1 MAKSFPDR
9 ISYCVSKYE
18 CGEVSEH
25 SFPTDM
31 VTRANSQESEAGGLP
46 QAPGWHGL
54 CSKV

>member
-25 SFPTDM
+25 SFPTGHGDSCQHSGNGGKRIA
-31 VTRANSQESEAGGLP
+31 TRSRLAWAT
-46 QAPGWHGL
+46 
-54 CSKV
+54 